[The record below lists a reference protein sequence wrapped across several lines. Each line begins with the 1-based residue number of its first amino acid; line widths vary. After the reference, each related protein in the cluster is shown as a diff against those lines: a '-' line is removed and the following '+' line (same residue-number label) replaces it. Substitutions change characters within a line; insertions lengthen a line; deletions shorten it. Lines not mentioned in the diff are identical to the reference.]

1 MKIAKAFDNDIINSI
16 FDIIHKKIMELY
28 TEGFSMKILHGG
40 SRYASISA

>member
-1 MKIAKAFDNDIINSI
+1 MKIAKIYDNDIINSI
-16 FDIIHKKIMELY
+16 LDIIQKIMELY